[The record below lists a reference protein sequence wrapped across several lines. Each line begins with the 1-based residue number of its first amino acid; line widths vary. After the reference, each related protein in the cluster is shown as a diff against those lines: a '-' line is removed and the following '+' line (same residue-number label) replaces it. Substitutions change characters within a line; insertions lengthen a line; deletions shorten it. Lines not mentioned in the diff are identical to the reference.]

1 MTTNTS
7 AGLTRMNIGHYG
19 DGLDVYDA
27 DEVEALL
34 ADLRGK
40 LADANKR
47 ADTYVSIALD
57 RATDLCKADSRI
69 AQLEAELAAATKDA
83 ERYRWLRSGKTEVR
97 GLAFIGIAGPGGI
110 SRFTDEHADSAIDA
124 AIAATQANEEGK

>member
-69 AQLEAELAAATKDA
+69 AQLEAELAEARELLREAYDGGTIWRGHRIYNHIKPAAPTADDA
-83 ERYRWLRSGKTEVR
+83 THNHGNKS
-97 GLAFIGIAGPGGI
+97 
-110 SRFTDEHADSAIDA
+110 
-124 AIAATQANEEGK
+124 